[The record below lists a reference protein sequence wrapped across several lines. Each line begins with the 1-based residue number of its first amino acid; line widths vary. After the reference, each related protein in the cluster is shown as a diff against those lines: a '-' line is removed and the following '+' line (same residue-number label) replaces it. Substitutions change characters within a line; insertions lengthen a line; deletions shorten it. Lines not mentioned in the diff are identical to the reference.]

1 MQPAEIKPCDHDH
14 FFPHR
19 SITATAASPTPET
32 DPLSPYSPSSP
43 SARPRVPHWGF
54 DKCLGFN
61 DQVKWCH
68 GRHDDD
74 ATQLAPHTKDK
85 GGGGGRP
92 LWGGGGGL
100 QRWRWRGSWPHHR
113 EGEGREEGRISPIH
127 HKKSRNLM
135 SNFAQHRVRPHSHS
149 PSSILSKVKNQS
161 LFKLRS
167 CSRGEEGERRFV
179 SGQTLSFRRRR

>member
-1 MQPAEIKPCDHDH
+1 MY
-14 FFPHR
+14 F
-19 SITATAASPTPET
+19 
-32 DPLSPYSPSSP
+32 PLSLGHTAREARVNECWTEELRGSSILFATSPCSQQRSNPAIMIISPPPQHNGNSSTLRPSAQKQTLPSPSPSRSSP

-85 GGGGGRP
+85 GGGGRP

-100 QRWRWRGSWPHHR
+100 HRWWWWGSWPIAR
-113 EGEGREEGRISPIH
+113 RGGKEGRREN
-127 HKKSRNLM
+127 K
-135 SNFAQHRVRPHSHS
+135 PH
-149 PSSILSKVKNQS
+149 PPQK
-161 LFKLRS
+161 
-167 CSRGEEGERRFV
+167 EP
-179 SGQTLSFRRRR
+179 